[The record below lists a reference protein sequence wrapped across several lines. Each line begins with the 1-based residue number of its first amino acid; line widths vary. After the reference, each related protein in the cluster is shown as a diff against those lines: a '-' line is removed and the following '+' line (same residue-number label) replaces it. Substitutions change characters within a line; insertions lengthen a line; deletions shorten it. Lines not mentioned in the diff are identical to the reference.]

1 MASTTRRLT
10 YDDLELIAQEREGD
24 RHEIIN
30 GELVVTPSPVPR
42 HQIVSIN
49 LTRILDQF
57 VVAEEL
63 GTLLYAPIDIRF
75 SADNVLIP
83 DIVFIAQARRHLI
96 GQKAIEGPPDL
107 VVEILSP
114 GTRKRDLT
122 TKRALYAEYGV
133 REYWLVDPEARTVTI
148 LALVDSHFEKIPNS
162 EDGMIHSRVLP
173 GLVVDHSAVFKGL

>member
-1 MASTTRRLT
+1 MVTLGRRFT
-10 YDDLELIAQEREGD
+10 YDDLESIPQERAGD
-24 RHEIIN
+24 RHEIIA

-57 VVAEEL
+57 VFAREL

-83 DIVFIAQARRHLI
+83 DIVFIAQARDDII
-96 GQKAIEGPPDL
+96 GEKVIEGPPDL

-114 GTRKRDLT
+114 GTRQRDLK
-122 TKRALYAEYGV
+122 TKRALYARFGV
-133 REYWLVDPEARTVTI
+133 AEYWLVDPEVRTVTM
-148 LALVDSHFEKIPNS
+148 LNLVDDSYETIPSAEN
-162 EDGMIHSRVLP
+162 GTIHSHVLP
-173 GLVVDHSAVFKGL
+173 GLAVDPSAVFRGL